1 MIPILYEKNATTFN
15 TNGLGRL
22 SDAISCHV
30 IEERNGKYELTMEY
44 PIDGVHFS
52 DIEISAIICA
62 VPADGKAKQPFRIYK
77 VEKLI
82 SGKARIYAEHIS
94 YRARYVPV
102 MPFSAGSCVAALE
115 GLATN
120 AAITNPFTF
129 WTDISKS
136 GNYIQELPE
145 SIRARLGGQKGS
157 ILDLYGG
164 ELEWDIYDIRLH
176 SQRGHD
182 SGVTLRY
189 GKNIT
194 DLTQEK
200 NITNTYTAVCPYYK
214 ASDDVECLVL
224 PEKYITSPNA
234 GNFPYIMAKSV
245 DMTNEFGEGETA
257 TVETLRSKTQAYIT
271 KNNIGIPAV
280 SIKVSFVALW
290 QTEEYKDISALERV
304 NLCDTVTV
312 VFEKL
317 GVSAAAKVIKTNYN
331 VLIDRYD
338 SIELGEAKS
347 QLSSKIADQET
358 NMEVV
363 ITSHM
368 QKAIAHATSLITGG
382 LGGYVLLKPN
392 ADGQPEEILIMD
404 KPDIQQARRMIRMNK
419 NGIGFSDNG
428 YNGPFRTA
436 WVIDG
441 SSAGHFVADYI
452 DTGKLNAD
460 LIKTGVIMD
469 EAGNN
474 SWNMLTGEFRLSAST
489 QVVSGSSASGIA
501 SQQNITALSTRIT
514 ANANG
519 ISAESTRA
527 SAAEGNLS
535 TRISQTADGLSAEIT
550 RASSAEGNLST
561 RITANANGLAT
572 KVEKNGVI
580 SSINQSSEAVT
591 INANKVNLNGY
602 VTVNSLKSNGST
614 VIDGSR
620 IQTGIISG
628 HNNDFSIDFN
638 DGTVTMKKGN
648 FTGTITGSTVQSAA
662 TGKRIQMDS
671 SVTLKGM
678 DGNTLYNYIDLIQPN
693 GTQMNIVAHD
703 NMNLISPRINVGTST
718 SSVTKTVT
726 QNSLRRITN
735 IRKIVAT
742 EGAPYNPDNY
752 LKIKEGNVPIYN
764 ENMQLVDAAYCQ
776 LPAILLIEGQDMN
789 FIHGM
794 VTSNESFTP
803 IINT

>member
-561 RITANANGLAT
+561 RITANANG
-572 KVEKNGVI
+572 I
-580 SSINQSSEAVT
+580 SAE
-591 INANKVNLNGY
+591 
-602 VTVNSLKSNGST
+602 ST
-614 VIDGSR
+614 R
-620 IQTGIISG
+620 A
-628 HNNDFSIDFN
+628 
-638 DGTVTMKKGN
+638 
-648 FTGTITGSTVQSAA
+648 SAA
-662 TGKRIQMDS
+662 
-671 SVTLKGM
+671 
-678 DGNTLYNYIDLIQPN
+678 
-693 GTQMNIVAHD
+693 
-703 NMNLISPRINVGTST
+703 
-718 SSVTKTVT
+718 
-726 QNSLRRITN
+726 
-735 IRKIVAT
+735 
-742 EGAPYNPDNY
+742 
-752 LKIKEGNVPIYN
+752 EGNLSTRISQTADGLSA
-764 ENMQLVDAAYCQ
+764 E
-776 LPAILLIEGQDMN
+776 
-789 FIHGM
+789 
-794 VTSNESFTP
+794 
-803 IINT
+803 